1 MQNILNI
8 KRLFFYI
15 SFFAMFLPLWQIN
28 LGIKVDPFQIFG
40 AVFMIL
46 FIYSILYEKQSL
58 YINKATK
65 YLIYILSIVLL
76 VKVFSAIPAVLYG
89 IKHDAYIIQFLK
101 GIIYEIFN
109 YILLLTMIIYILGDK
124 KRNES
129 ELINYYLI
137 FVLISCLYQFS
148 QLFLMIFFQIDLDE
162 IIWPAISFNYN
173 YQNALLDPIGG
184 SSYIDFFRAGSFF
197 GNPNAFAG
205 FLILGFTTSMIFFIF
220 SKEKRYLYLG
230 ILILLSILCTL
241 SRAGFAGAI
250 MSLLLIF
257 IFYLN
262 ILIKS
267 YKKHLVTILISFIIP
282 LVYFFE
288 YTKVLFARLVNLNFS
303 NMFDGRLDIW
313 LSGISVI
320 DKNPFGYGHN
330 NTPQTIEHYAAKN
343 YGGGDVHNYFLETLI
358 NYGILGFIIT
368 ISLWIYLLSFLR
380 RQNPL
385 SSSVTFS
392 IIALLMMGMATN
404 SISQIYVLFPILL
417 FYVLSLPKIEVEN
430 LN

>member
-15 SFFAMFLPLWQIN
+15 SFFAMFFPLWQIN
-28 LGIKVDPFQIFG
+28 LGVKVDPFQIFG
-40 AVFMIL
+40 AIFITLFVFGI
-46 FIYSILYEKQSL
+46 FYEKKSL
-58 YINKATK
+58 YINRATK
-65 YLIYILSIVLL
+65 YLIYILSLVLL

-89 IKHDAYIIQFLK
+89 IKNDAYIIQFLK

-109 YILLLTMIIYILGDK
+109 FILLLTMIIYILGDK

-129 ELINYYLI
+129 EFINYFLI
-137 FVLISCLYQFS
+137 FVLISCFYQFS
-148 QLFLMIFFQIDLDE
+148 QLFLMIFFQIDIDE

-173 YQNALLDPIGG
+173 YKDVLMDPVGG
-184 SSYIDFFRAGSFF
+184 KDYIDFFRAGSFF

-230 ILILLSILCTL
+230 ILIFLSILCTL
-241 SRAGFAGAI
+241 SRAGLAGAI

-262 ILIKS
+262 ILIRRFKR
-267 YKKHLVTILISFIIP
+267 YLLTILISLIIP
-282 LVYFFE
+282 IAYFFE
-288 YTKVLFARLVNLNFS
+288 YTSILFARIINLNFS

-313 LSGISVI
+313 LAGISVI

-330 NTPQTIEHYAAKN
+330 NMPQTIESYSATNYA
-343 YGGGDVHNYFLETLI
+343 GRDVHNYFLELLI
-358 NYGILGFIIT
+358 NYGILGFMIM
-368 ISLWIYLLSFLR
+368 ISLWIYILFFLR
-380 RQNPL
+380 RQNPI

-392 IIALLMMGMATN
+392 IIALLLMGIATN
-404 SISQIYVLFPILL
+404 SISQVYVLFPILL
-417 FYVLSLPKIEVEN
+417 FYVLSLPNIAEESIK
-430 LN
+430 